1 MVRMQRSVV
10 CLMMHGEHNSITN
23 LTAPFQGYMWPALS
37 RAAVI
42 AYRGLAHHVVTYRH
56 NLESP
61 MRYFPTGPFV
71 ISIVEIAPTTRGR
84 RILVIQRVDN
94 NGIWEDGSTGK
105 LPVLASNLHFVEDM
119 ESP

>member
-1 MVRMQRSVV
+1 
-10 CLMMHGEHNSITN
+10 
-23 LTAPFQGYMWPALS
+23 MWPALS
-37 RAAVI
+37 RAAAI
-42 AYRGLAHHVVTYRH
+42 AYRSLAHHVVKYRH

-61 MRYFPTGPFV
+61 MRYFPAGPFV

-94 NGIWEDGSTGK
+94 NGVWEDGSTGK